1 MCELLGINTN
11 TAIDVNK
18 YLYTFFS
25 HSVNHP
31 HGWGIMRSVNGR
43 YTTFKEPVRAID
55 SGVITDI
62 TTKTEMQT
70 NLLAH
75 IRLATVGITKYN
87 NCHPFT
93 GLDLEGRQW
102 TLIHNG
108 TIYSGT
114 MLMKYL
120 NTQIGETD
128 SERIFIYLL
137 NEMNDAVKKNGAP
150 LTKNQRFEIINR
162 LVTELSPRNKLNL
175 MIFDG
180 DVLYVHKN
188 MKDTLYFK
196 EIFEGYVFST
206 QPLDDEKWSP
216 FPTSQ
221 VIAYKNGAI
230 LFEGTP
236 HGHEFVPTLEYI
248 TALDAMNI

>member
-1 MCELLGINTN
+1 MCEILGINTK
-11 TAIDVNK
+11 TAIDTDT
-18 YLYTFFS
+18 YLRTFFS
-25 HSVNHP
+25 HSVCHP
-31 HGWGIMRSVNGR
+31 HGWGIMRSVNGK
-43 YTTFKEPVRAID
+43 YTVFKESVRAVD
-55 SGVITDI
+55 SGVINDI
-62 TTKTEMQT
+62 IEKSEKQT

-93 GLDLEGRQW
+93 GADSSGRLW

-114 MLMKYL
+114 VLMKYL

-128 SERIFIYLL
+128 SERIAMYILD
-137 NEMNDAVKKNGAP
+137 EMNDAIKHNKAP
-150 LTKNQRFEIINR
+150 LSENQRFEIVNR
-162 LVTELSPRNKLNL
+162 LVIKLSPRNKLNIML
-175 MIFDG
+175 FDG
-180 DVLYVHKN
+180 EVLYVHKN
-188 MKDTLYFK
+188 MRDTLYFK
-196 EIFEGYVFST
+196 KMTDGYIFST
-206 QPLDDEKWSP
+206 QPLDDKEWLP
-216 FPTSQ
+216 FPDAQ
-221 VIAYKNGAI
+221 LMAYKNGSI